1 VNPSAPASPGMDLS
15 AKSVIRAKEL
25 EQEAAQAIHTLIPS
39 QLKQS
44 AAKLKSTLANEAAV
58 ADLNK
63 CFSTPAIS
71 VQSLLTSVE
80 NALKQI
86 HAETAAEEQLKV
98 AMKKGNLEAIQLAVV
113 VAEQTIKAREDTYLS
128 PTTPALGNIVGLPS
142 YAARQSKTSGLDALL
157 TGAYAEQKRLQ
168 RIREASQAL
177 KDLGMQFD
185 DNARIREILQE
196 AIDAGVPS
204 GETEIVG
211 RRLREA
217 ETRSTLQHA
226 MDQKDIAGL
235 DAAIAEAEHR
245 LANNEMEILTNR
257 FQGVLNAAKHAVALL
272 RSLEALNVS
281 AEALRKAHADA
292 PPGLAGAR
300 TADIV
305 RCEADFKAAYST
317 SLMLGARDDDL
328 FIVEDLHQPLRKDP
342 REMTGEEL
350 LTERDMQQKR
360 TQAHYEAVR
369 RHAKEEADRQME
381 QQKQSRAAKTGG
393 GGAAAPSIPARTPSS
408 KPSTRPSTRDSSPAT
423 RPDQVR
429 LEERRPSTK
438 SHRSDS
444 KSGGSRETDEKHPER
459 RRPEGERKEQDGRK
473 KARTDPTATATAT
486 KQSQGKSLGEMSSG
500 QGKTLGDMLK
510 PNSAEQPRTSSS
522 RPPSQP
528 GSRRSSKENI
538 IPTAA
543 GDRSHSGSRRH
554 SRDPLPGDSVVGWE
568 NGRTPRKGGE
578 IFNTDEKASVATPRT
593 AAFVIKAENSK
604 PPPKRVEP
612 EPAPVKACCVVQ

>member
-1 VNPSAPASPGMDLS
+1 MDLS

-25 EQEAAQAIHTLIPS
+25 EQEAAQAIHTLVPS

-44 AAKLKSTLANEAAV
+44 AAKLKVTLADAAAV
-58 ADLNK
+58 VDLNK
-63 CFSTPAIS
+63 CFSTPAIT

-98 AMKKGNLEAIQLAVV
+98 AMKKGNLEAIQLAVIA
-113 VAEQTIKAREDTYLS
+113 AEQTIKAREDTYLS
-128 PTTPALGNIVGLPS
+128 PTTPALGNINGLPS
-142 YAARQSKTSGLDALL
+142 YAARQPKTSGLDALL

-185 DNARIREILQE
+185 DNARIREVLQE

-217 ETRSTLQHA
+217 ETRSALQHA
-226 MDQKDIAGL
+226 MDEKDIAGL

-272 RSLEALNVS
+272 RSLETLNTT
-281 AEALRKAHADA
+281 AEALRQAHANA
-292 PPGLAGAR
+292 PPGIAGAR

-305 RCEADFKAAYST
+305 RCEADFKQAYST

-328 FIVEDLHQPLRKDP
+328 FMVEDLHQPLRKDP
-342 REMTGEEL
+342 REMTQEEL
-350 LTERDMQQKR
+350 LTERDLQQKR

-369 RHAKEEADRQME
+369 RHAKEEADRKME
-381 QQKQSRAAKTGG
+381 QQKQARTGKPTSQSTVAMVDSSRA
-393 GGAAAPSIPARTPSS
+393 SS
-408 KPSTRPSTRDSSPAT
+408 KPSTRPSSRDPSPAV
-423 RPDQVR
+423 RPDQVK
-429 LEERRPSTK
+429 LEERRSSTK
-438 SHRSDS
+438 RASLT
-444 KSGGSRETDEKHPER
+444 TDEKTPER
-459 RRPEGERKEQDGRK
+459 RPSERKEQDRK
-473 KARTDPTATATAT
+473 KSRTEVTSSTAN
-486 KQSQGKSLGEMSSG
+486 QGRGKSLADVNGG
-500 QGKTLGDMLK
+500 NPKTLGDMLK
-510 PNSAEQPRTSSS
+510 ASATEQPKSSA
-522 RPPSQP
+522 SQP
-528 GSRRSSKENI
+528 GSRRGSKNNLT
-538 IPTAA
+538 PTAP
-543 GDRSHSGSRRH
+543 GDRSNSGSRRN
-554 SRDPLPGDSVVGWE
+554 SRERLPGDAIVGWE

-578 IFNTDEKASVATPRT
+578 VFNTTEAS
-593 AAFVIKAENSK
+593 AAGTSSDSADGSVRNQGREFKGAQTS
-604 PPPKRVEP
+604 
-612 EPAPVKACCVVQ
+612 